1 MNRTELID
9 RGHITKHISLFF
21 GETQIGM
28 FSVYAEMCL
37 LTATASG
44 LLATCSM
51 LVVRQHRKPCH
62 QFADV
67 PPVEF
72 CTGTGTVKYRGI
84 TAGMVIRTK

>member
-21 GETQIGM
+21 GETQIGI
-28 FSVYAEMCL
+28 FSVHAEMCL

-51 LVVRQHRKPCH
+51 LAVRHHTKPCH
-62 QFADV
+62 QFVDV
-67 PPVEF
+67 SAVEF
-72 CTGTGTVKYRGI
+72 CTGTVKYRGI
-84 TAGMVIRTK
+84 TAGKPRQW